1 MKVYDRYQGSNVELP
16 DTVESGRYRLLA
28 PCLLNDV
35 ISLNTGDILWD
46 AGTQRCGLSGQQN
59 IRSFVGVATL
69 QIKAEGLIDEAVAA
83 IVAQTQTQTQT
94 QAEVLPSPVMPA
106 KLEEFAEMTV
116 LEQSL
121 KELLDAGHLQVI
133 AQRPRMD
140 MRYDTEVLAISRV
153 RRLAPDALTHLAAHS
168 EDWHRRQLTGVVPA
182 RLKALVSE
190 DDLAIYEN
198 VVFVRL
204 IDQLQEV
211 LSNHLREIAVL
222 LAKQGEAKELA
233 GAQQLNR
240 RLRDALCTL
249 WGKSFADNPDA
260 GAAAKDTYDEL
271 KKMLGK
277 VHQLKHSALYAAVP
291 STRKIPIALRN
302 TNILQHDPH
311 YRHLRAIWLLAYS
324 NLAREMEAPQK
335 KYEIARDKGDR
346 YAKYVELLVRHALAA
361 SVIFTWDDAGRG
373 TTFGPWRLSLTSK
386 HGDCFLELSKNGQ
399 QIALFGF
406 VAGWRGSMDWAQQ
419 REDLY
424 VFFSHPGLSVESVDA
439 AESGGDSV
447 LHPLQFYAV
456 ERVRFA
462 VEQWL
467 LKHLLG
473 GYPFMVA
480 PIPGDLYS
488 EMTSCQIKGIESR
501 GNGVAFTA
509 PLQLSSQTAIEK
521 LIDSSAANPETK
533 ERLRDAMKRASLLG
547 RCRVC
552 GEVLAPS
559 AFLTS
564 EHGFKAECRCGHTW
578 SLKMIHRRPTEAEF
592 KVDNISQKF
601 ADIGCRQLILQWHAA
616 EKRSR

>member
-16 DTVESGRYRLLA
+16 DTVEPGRYRLLA

-35 ISLNTGDILWD
+35 ISLNAGDILWD
-46 AGTQRCGLSGQQN
+46 AGSQRCGLSGQQN
-59 IRSFVGVATL
+59 IRSFASVAAA
-69 QIKAEGLIDEAVAA
+69 QIEAEDLIDEAVAA
-83 IVAQTQTQTQT
+83 IITQT
-94 QAEVLPSPVMPA
+94 QAEILPSPVMPA

-121 KELLDAGHLQVI
+121 KELLDAGHLQTI

-190 DDLAIYEN
+190 DEFAIYEN

-204 IDQLQEV
+204 VDRLQV
-211 LSNHLREIAVL
+211 LLSKHLRAIAIL
-222 LAKQGEAKELA
+222 LAKQGEAKGLSD
-233 GAQQLNR
+233 AQQLNR

-260 GAAAKDTYDEL
+260 GAAAKDTFDVL

-277 VHQLKHSALYAAVP
+277 VRQLKQSALYGAVP

-311 YRHLRAIWLLAYS
+311 YRHLRATWLLAHS
-324 NLAREMEAPQK
+324 NLALEVESPQK

-346 YAKYVELLVRHALAA
+346 YAKYVELLLRHALAA

-373 TTFGPWRLSLTSK
+373 ATFGPWRLSLTSE

-424 VFFSHPGLSVESVDA
+424 VFFSHPDLSVESVDA
-439 AESGGDSV
+439 AEPGGDSV

-473 GYPFMVA
+473 GYPFTVA
-480 PIPGDLYS
+480 PIPSELYS
-488 EMTSCQIKGIESR
+488 EMMSCQIKGIE
-501 GNGVAFTA
+501 GIGKGIAFTT
-509 PLQLSSQTAIEK
+509 PLQQSSQAAIEK
-521 LIDSSAANPETK
+521 MIGSSAANPETK

-559 AFLTS
+559 AFRTS
-564 EHGFKAECRCGHTW
+564 DHGFKAECRCGHTW
-578 SLKMIHRRPTEAEF
+578 SLKMVNRRPTEATF
-592 KVDNISQKF
+592 KVGNITQKF
-601 ADIGCRQLILQWHAA
+601 SDVGCRQVILQWPAA
-616 EKRSR
+616 EKKSR